1 MASSGLGEDD
11 TVSASSVTRTE
22 SRRALSLTS
31 VENFRQPF
39 LLTPHPLGQLAAPE
53 FDDLGSV
60 ARV

>member
-11 TVSASSVTRTE
+11 TVSSSVTRTE

-39 LLTPHPLGQLAAPE
+39 LLAPHPLGQLAAPE